1 MKYGFFIFIF
11 AFLLTII
18 AYTLVRGMQ
27 ALTPVGNLKFVYLGT
42 MVLLF
47 GAFVAGMFFGNS
59 FSPQAAKIIS
69 FIGFTF
75 LILLIYLLLAFL
87 LTDILRI
94 VNHFIPIVH
103 NIPAFRMWMFVG
115 SLVIITGVLIA
126 GNYKFNRPET
136 VHLEIQPS
144 KPLQGHELRI
154 VAVSDVHLGISID
167 KKRLSQYVELINA
180 QHPDLVLI
188 AGDLIDRSIKPVIAQ
203 KMDEELRKI
212 KAPKGVFAI
221 FGNHEYYGEGID
233 LMEDFYRKAGIT
245 LLRDSAVMVQNQFY
259 IAGREDVRMSPQRK
273 ELSAILLRADKTK
286 PIILLDHQPTHLS
299 DAEQNNVDLQISG
312 HTHNGQ
318 FFPGNLFV
326 KRMFELG
333 YGYLQKGN
341 THYYVSSGLGLW
353 GPQYRIGT
361 QSEVVV
367 IKFRY

>member
-1 MKYGFFIFIF
+1 
-11 AFLLTII
+11 
-18 AYTLVRGMQ
+18 MQ

-75 LILLIYLLLAFL
+75 LILLIYLLFSFL
-87 LTDILRI
+87 LTDIVRI
-94 VNHFIPIVH
+94 VNHFIPVIKNV
-103 NIPAFRMWMFVG
+103 PTFRIWMFAG
-115 SLVIITGVLIA
+115 SLAIIAVALVA
-126 GNYKFNRPET
+126 GNYKFNHPET
-136 VHLEIQPS
+136 VHLDIQS
-144 KPLQGHELRI
+144 YKPLQGRELKI
-154 VAVSDVHLGISID
+154 VAVSDIHLGHSIE
-167 KKRLSQYVELINA
+167 KKRLRQYVDLINA
-180 QHPDLVLI
+180 QQPDVVLI

-203 KMDEELRKI
+203 KMDEELIQI
-212 KAPKGVFAI
+212 KAPKGVYGVL
-221 FGNHEYYGEGID
+221 GNHEYYGEGID

-245 LLRDSAVMVQNQFY
+245 LLRDSAALVQNQFY
-259 IAGREDVRMSPQRK
+259 ITGREDLRMSPQRK
-273 ELSAILLRADKTK
+273 ELSAILLHTDKTK
-286 PIILLDHQPTHLS
+286 PVILLDHQPTHLP

-312 HTHNGQ
+312 HTHRGQ

-341 THYYVSSGLGLW
+341 THYYVSSGLGIW
-353 GPQYRIGT
+353 GPQYRIGS

-367 IKFRY
+367 VKFKY